1 MGKVINV
8 QMDEDF
14 YNEII
19 QGGGSGNGSGD
30 GSNIEYLDLAN
41 ADPSLCDG
49 EYWTIQFIN
58 VSLYSKGRNSEG
70 NLYVIPTG
78 LVITNNSET
87 GLFWYQVSCVAID
100 FNKTIFFGGGI
111 ATLKDMF
118 HASGYTDDKLNLI
131 PRLTKEQ
138 FYSLE

>member
-19 QGGGSGNGSGD
+19 QGGGSGSGEA
-30 GSNIEYLDLAN
+30 SSIEYLDLAN
-41 ADPSLCDG
+41 ADPSLWDG
-49 EYWTIQFIN
+49 EYWAIQFIN

-78 LVITNNSET
+78 LVITNQSET
-87 GLFWYQVSCVAID
+87 GLSWSQVSCVAID
-100 FNKTIFFGGGI
+100 FNETICLGSV
-111 ATLKDMF
+111 TTTVKDMF
-118 HASGYTDDKLNLI
+118 HSTGYTDDKLALI
-131 PRLTKEQ
+131 PRLTKEE